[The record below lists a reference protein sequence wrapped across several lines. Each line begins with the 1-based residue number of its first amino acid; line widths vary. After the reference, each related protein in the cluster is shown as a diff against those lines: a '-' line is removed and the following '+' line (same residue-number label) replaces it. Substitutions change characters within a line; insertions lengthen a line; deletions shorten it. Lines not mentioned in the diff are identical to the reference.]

1 MKKLLVVAV
10 LLVSMANFAQVQ
22 HNEANRAQR
31 EKLSP
36 EQRNQLMLKK
46 MTLDLGLNDSQQK
59 EISKIIAEQSA
70 KREAAMAQR
79 KANKEQGVK
88 PTADERFARENK
100 MLDEQIAMQDKMKK
114 ILTPDQ
120 FKKWEQGK
128 AERKQ
133 KMQERREKR
142 GDKMPKPE

>member
-1 MKKLLVVAV
+1 
-10 LLVSMANFAQVQ
+10 MAP
-22 HNEANRAQR
+22 HLPYNE
-31 EKLSP
+31 
-36 EQRNQLMLKK
+36 
-46 MTLDLGLNDSQQK
+46 SQQK
-59 EISKIIAEQSA
+59 EMSKIIAEQSA
-70 KREAAMAQR
+70 KREAAMTQR
-79 KANKEQGVK
+79 KANKEKGVK
-88 PTADERFARENK
+88 PTAEERFARENK

-142 GDKMPKPE
+142 SDKMPKPE